1 MLQILATRRRM
12 LAGVIAVLAIGSL
25 GIWGCADHPTEYDN
39 PNDSIITTKTP
50 TALIEAATLAEW
62 IAEGRLNSTDPGSR
76 DKVVIIT
83 VSTVAKYNEGHIPGS
98 QLWNYDTELYQ
109 TRLEGVAAGSTMV
122 ASGPALDTF
131 LSRAGIDEHTTV
143 VFTASTAGVTN
154 NPAQPLDR
162 RDLREATR
170 GWWTLRY
177 WGFPKE
183 RIKVLQGGDVG
194 WTAAG
199 NSLVTE
205 VPTITPSDFSIRDLA
220 ATSEFRGDL
229 RVSIGE
235 MIRAVDA
242 ANNGTTPDVK
252 FLDVRG
258 GTPLPTSKIGP
269 AQLDSWNAYYV
280 AGTSGTLLPLADLVA
295 RLATFGVTEATPL
308 TYVNCQGGVKCTI
321 PFFILD
327 GMLGWQVQSYNGSW
341 GQWSAYGTDT
351 IADAWETDLNT
362 PGTAVPRSTGT
373 WTPGSVAIDPV
384 ANAAYGLSDPR
395 ANQIENEDA
404 AYFSSG
410 GTTTPPPGGGDGGGS
425 GC

>member
-39 PNDSIITTKTP
+39 PTDDIVTTKTP

-62 IAEGRLNSTDPGSR
+62 IDEGRVNSTDPNSR
-76 DKVVIIT
+76 DKVVIIAVT
-83 VSTVAKYNEGHIPGS
+83 TAAAYATGHIPGS

-122 ASGPALDTF
+122 VSGPALDTF

-143 VFTASTAGVTN
+143 VFTASTTGGA
-154 NPAQPLDR
+154 

-199 NSLVTE
+199 NTLVTE

-229 RVSIGE
+229 RASIGE

-242 ANNGTTPDVK
+242 ANNGTLPGVE

-258 GTPLPTSKIGP
+258 GSPLPTSKIGP
-269 AQLDSWNAYYV
+269 TELDSWNAYYV
-280 AGTSGTLLPLADLVA
+280 AGTTGTLLPLEDLVA
-295 RLATFGVTEATPL
+295 HLATFGVTEATPL

-321 PFFILD
+321 PFFVLD
-327 GMLGWQVQSYNGSW
+327 GILGWPVVSYNGSW

-362 PGTAVPRSTGT
+362 PGTATPRSTGT

-384 ANAAYGLSDPR
+384 ANAAYGLADPR
-395 ANQIENEDA
+395 ANQIETEDA

-410 GTTTPPPGGGDGGGS
+410 GTTTPPTGGGGGGGGGS

>member
-1 MLQILATRRRM
+1 MLQLLATRRRM
-12 LAGVIAVLAIGSL
+12 LAGLIAVLAIGSL

-39 PNDSIITTKTP
+39 PNDGIVTTKTP
-50 TALIEAATLAEW
+50 TALIEAATLMEW
-62 IAEGRLNSTDPGSR
+62 IDEGRLNSTDPDSR
-76 DKVVIIT
+76 DKVVVIT
-83 VSTVAKYNEGHIPGS
+83 VTTAAAYATGHIPGS

-122 ASGPALDTF
+122 VSGPALDTF

-143 VFTASTAGVTN
+143 VFTASTTGGA
-154 NPAQPLDR
+154 

-183 RIKVLQGGDVG
+183 RIKVLQGGDAG
-194 WTAAG
+194 WTAIEG
-199 NSLVTE
+199 NTLVTE

-229 RVSIGE
+229 RTSIGE

-242 ANNGTTPDVK
+242 VNSGATPDVK

-258 GTPLPTSKIGP
+258 GSPLPTSKMGP
-269 AQLDSWNAYYV
+269 AQLDSWNLYYV
-280 AGTSGTLLPLADLVA
+280 AGTSGTLLPLEDLVA

-321 PFFILD
+321 PFFVLD
-327 GMLGWQVQSYNGSW
+327 GMLGWPVQSYNGSW

-351 IADAWETDLNT
+351 IADAWETDLVT
-362 PGTAVPRSTGT
+362 PGTTTSRSTGT

-410 GTTTPPPGGGDGGGS
+410 GTTTPPPGGGGGGGGS

>member
-1 MLQILATRRRM
+1 MLQLLATRRRM
-12 LAGVIAVLAIGSL
+12 LPALIVVLAIGTL
-25 GIWGCADHPTEYDN
+25 GIWGCADHPTDYEN
-39 PNDSIITTKTP
+39 PADGIVTTKTE
-50 TALIEAATLAEW
+50 TALIDAATLMGW
-62 IAEGRLNSTDPGSR
+62 IDEGRLNSTDPDSR
-76 DKVVIIT
+76 DKVVIISVT
-83 VSTVAKYNEGHIPGS
+83 TAAAYAAGHIPGS

-122 ASGPALDTF
+122 VNGPALDTF

-143 VFTASTAGVTN
+143 VFTASTTGSA
-154 NPAQPLDR
+154 

-183 RIKVLQGGDVG
+183 RIKVLQGGDAG
-194 WTAAG
+194 WTAIEG
-199 NSLVTE
+199 NTLVTE
-205 VPTITPSDFSIRDLA
+205 VPTIAPSGFSVRELA
-220 ATSEFRGDL
+220 ATSTFRGDL
-229 RVSIGE
+229 RASIGE

-242 ANNGTTPDVK
+242 ANSGTTPDVK

-258 GTPLPTSKIGP
+258 GSPLPTSKIGP
-269 AQLDSWNAYYV
+269 AQLDSWNLYYAV
-280 AGTSGTLLPLADLVA
+280 GTSGTLLPVEDLVA
-295 RLATFGVTEATPL
+295 RLATFGITEATPL

-327 GMLGWQVQSYNGSW
+327 GMLDWPVVSYNGSW

-362 PGTAVPRSTGT
+362 PSTLAPRSTGT

-384 ANAAYGLSDPR
+384 SNAAYGLSDPR

-410 GTTTPPPGGGDGGGS
+410 GTTTPPTGGGGGGGS

>member
-1 MLQILATRRRM
+1 MLQLLATRRRM
-12 LAGVIAVLAIGSL
+12 LPALIAVLAIGTL
-25 GIWGCADHPTEYDN
+25 GIWGCADHPTDYEN
-39 PNDSIITTKTP
+39 PADGIVTTKTE
-50 TALIEAATLAEW
+50 TALIDAATLMEW
-62 IAEGRLNSTDPGSR
+62 IDEGRLNSTDPDSR
-76 DKVVIIT
+76 DKVVIISVT
-83 VSTVAKYNEGHIPGS
+83 TAAAYAAGHIPGS

-143 VFTASTAGVTN
+143 VFTASTTGSA
-154 NPAQPLDR
+154 

-183 RIKVLQGGDVG
+183 RIKVLQGGDAG
-194 WTAAG
+194 WTAIEG
-199 NSLVTE
+199 NTLVTE
-205 VPTITPSDFSIRDLA
+205 VPTIAPSGFSVRELA
-220 ATSEFRGDL
+220 ATSTFRGDL
-229 RVSIGE
+229 RASIGE

-242 ANNGTTPDVK
+242 ANSGTTPDVK

-258 GTPLPTSKIGP
+258 GSPLPTSKIGP
-269 AQLDSWNAYYV
+269 AQLDSWNLYYV
-280 AGTSGTLLPLADLVA
+280 TGTSGTLLPLEELVA
-295 RLATFGVTEATPL
+295 RLATFGITEATPL

-327 GMLGWQVQSYNGSW
+327 GMLGWPVVSYNGSW

-362 PGTAVPRSTGT
+362 PSTSAPRSTGT

-384 ANAAYGLSDPR
+384 SNAAYGLSDPR

-410 GTTTPPPGGGDGGGS
+410 GTTTPPTGGGGGGS